1 MLITVS
7 FRNNLKLLDIATVFK
22 NKYPLNKENY
32 RPVSVLP
39 SISKI
44 FEKLI
49 VYIGVSIPPSFLPIL
64 RSKLLDKKTGT
75 G

>member
-7 FRNNLKLLDIATVFK
+7 FRNNLKLSDIATVFK
-22 NKYPLNKENY
+22 NKYPLSKENY

-49 VYIGVSIPPSFLPIL
+49 VYIGVSIRPSFLPIL
-64 RSKLLDKKTGT
+64 TPPLPFP
-75 G
+75 